1 MVKLRCPITI
11 NHPQERSCIYTTPY
25 KQLSLADLFTDCQN
39 KFDNNKDEF
48 LKLRFD
54 HLLFLPITTI
64 RHHYHCLDMA
74 RLLQIDVKYVAK
86 FAFVRGN
93 LSKRVFCRKTHRFLP
108 LYVLGNRSIW
118 LFLLII
124 WNRQIL
130 QSPQSYALRKQV
142 RNPIASTLEILYIR
156 FFSKFESCISCSNSS
171 NRNFLFRLIRNNP

>member
-1 MVKLRCPITI
+1 MFPFTRKLGCFECFLNDVYSVKPRKIAVLSIVSCQQ
-11 NHPQERSCIYTTPY
+11 NHA
-25 KQLSLADLFTDCQN
+25 LN
-39 KFDNNKDEF
+39 V
-48 LKLRFD
+48 
-54 HLLFLPITTI
+54 
-64 RHHYHCLDMA
+64 A